1 MKTKHARSFD
11 AMPKAYAALCREAPP
26 RPIHDD
32 VAYRNTV
39 EIADAFAGFEDR
51 MTADQNDY
59 FDLLCELIQKYEA
72 QAAKPVR
79 LGGAA
84 LLRHLLDEQAL
95 SGAGL
100 ARILGKTASL
110 GPMIL
115 RGERKITADHA
126 LCLGAYFGL
135 PPDVFLR

>member
-1 MKTKHARSFD
+1 MKTKYASSFD
-11 AMPKAYAALCREAPP
+11 ALPKGYAALCREAPP
-26 RPIHDD
+26 RPIHDE

-72 QAAKPVR
+72 QVAKPVR
-79 LGGAA
+79 LSGTA
-84 LLRHLLDEQAL
+84 LLRHLLDEHAL

-126 LCLGAYFGL
+126 IRLGKHFNL
-135 PPDVFLR
+135 RPDAFLG

>member
-1 MKTKHARSFD
+1 MARRI
-11 AMPKAYAALCREAPP
+11 C
-26 RPIHDD
+26 
-32 VAYRNTV
+32 
-39 EIADAFAGFEDR
+39 G
-51 MTADQNDY
+51 
-59 FDLLCELIQKYEA
+59 
-72 QAAKPVR
+72 
-79 LGGAA
+79 LGPAIKQP
-84 LLRHLLDEQAL
+84 HLLDEHAL

-115 RGERKITADHA
+115 RGERRITADHA